1 MIEASGTEF
10 IGLCAKTYI
19 LWDEDRKMKKLAC
32 KGVMKKINPL
42 EIENF
47 RYILFNKLHTQQY
60 VLNKN
65 FKCMPN
71 GEIFRYDQ
79 TKVGLNSL
87 YCKRYVHPDMI
98 TTSNFNL

>member
-1 MIEASGTEF
+1 
-10 IGLCAKTYI
+10 
-19 LWDEDRKMKKLAC
+19 MKKLAC
-32 KGVMKKINPL
+32 KGVMKKINHL

-47 RYILFNKLHTQQY
+47 RSILFDKFHMQQY
-60 VLNKN
+60 VLNRN

-87 YCKRYVHPDMI
+87 YCKRYVHSDRI
-98 TTSNFNL
+98 TTSNLNL